1 MVSLA
6 DTIWGFCSP
15 KIVTDKTFDICN
27 LLNPLVFVVSK
38 IVTDKTLMK
47 KLSENQRAPVLLDKP
62 FIDQATRRRLY
73 KILVKQK
80 NLPEGRIS
88 GLFYLTV
95 LGTVT
100 EDYTWVYRG
109 KVTTQCK
116 WKIKQI
122 SDEVLESW
130 LTHGNG

>member
-1 MVSLA
+1 MLPEIREP
-6 DTIWGFCSP
+6 IWA
-15 KIVTDKTFDICN
+15 
-27 LLNPLVFVVSK
+27 
-38 IVTDKTLMK
+38 
-47 KLSENQRAPVLLDKP
+47 RA
-62 FIDQATRRRLY
+62 

-122 SDEVLESW
+122 NDEVLESW